1 MEPEDTNGLK
11 LLLVEINVG
20 IFERHL
26 DHDNDSYIY
35 GKDDMTLE
43 MVIMFLI

>member
-11 LLLVEINVG
+11 LLLVEIYTG